1 MTTYTYQ
8 DAINQGYH
16 TADTTYQRGYISRKA
31 DPMQQPIRI
40 AGGSRKGQLYILL
53 PSAQSTQYC
62 IRQYLTR

>member
-16 TADTTYQRGYISRKA
+16 AADTAYQRGYISRRA
-31 DPMQQPIRI
+31 DPMQQPIHI

-53 PSAQSTQYC
+53 PNAQSTQYC